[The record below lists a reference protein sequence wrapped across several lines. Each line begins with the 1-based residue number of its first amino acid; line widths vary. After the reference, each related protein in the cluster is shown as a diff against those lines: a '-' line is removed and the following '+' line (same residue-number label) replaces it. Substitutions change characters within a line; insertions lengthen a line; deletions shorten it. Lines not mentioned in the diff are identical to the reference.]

1 MYAGPMSGASDTTP
15 DAPARLG
22 PRRHR
27 GLTGSSGLVLFV
39 CLFLPA
45 VKACDSPVY
54 PITVPWAW
62 HPYLFGL
69 VFGLGV
75 WATTSRGVRRMILG
89 LRVVAY
95 LAAAGAAVLTAV
107 VAPDGKAQEMLFI
120 AGPFGA
126 IAAAL
131 LAAIGVR
138 GYSERRAAA
147 TAIAVGAGAAVW
159 FGLWVADGGALVGA
173 YISLGAALGLAAG
186 GLRWLGD
193 IARDRPE
200 PVPGAVA
207 RQPNRP
213 VM

>member
-1 MYAGPMSGASDTTP
+1 MTGSSDTVATP
-15 DAPARLG
+15 SGVPARLG

-27 GLTGSSGLVLFV
+27 RLTGTSGAVLFV

-45 VKACDSPVY
+45 VKGCGSPVY

-62 HPYLFGL
+62 HPYAFGL
-69 VFGLGV
+69 VFALGAL
-75 WATTSRGVRRMILG
+75 ATTSRGVRRMILG

-95 LAAAGAAVLTAV
+95 LAAAGASVLTIAV
-107 VAPDGKAQEMLFI
+107 ATDRHPQETLFVAGV
-120 AGPFGA
+120 FGG

-131 LAAIGVR
+131 LGAIGVR

-147 TAIAVGAGAAVW
+147 TAIVVGVLSAAW
-159 FGLWVADGGALVGA
+159 FGMWVSDDSALVGV
-173 YISLGAALGLAAG
+173 YISLGAALGLVAG

-200 PVPGAVA
+200 PVPRAVA

>member
-1 MYAGPMSGASDTTP
+1 MTGSSDTP
-15 DAPARLG
+15 PATRPGMAAQLG

-27 GLTGSSGLVLFV
+27 RFTGPSGAVLFV
-39 CLFLPA
+39 CVFLPA
-45 VKACDSPVY
+45 VKACDSAVY

-69 VFGLGV
+69 VFALGA
-75 WATTSRGVRRMILG
+75 WAKTPRGVRRMILG
-89 LRVVAY
+89 LRWVAY
-95 LAAAGAAVLTAV
+95 TAAGGAALITALV
-107 VAPDGKAQEMLFI
+107 VTDGNGHETLFTM
-120 AGPFGA
+120 GVWGG

-131 LAAIGVR
+131 IAMIGVR

-147 TAIAVGAGAAVW
+147 TAIVVGVGSAVW
-159 FGLWVADGGALVGA
+159 FGLWVADGSALMGA
-173 YISLGAALGLAAG
+173 YVSLGAALGLVAG

-193 IARDRPE
+193 IALDRPE
-200 PVPGAVA
+200 PVPRAVA